1 MVQLQKNVSEFE
13 KRGVQVVGLSFDQVK
28 ILATFT
34 EAKKISFPLLSD
46 EGSKT
51 IKALGIEYKRGLPY
65 PGTVYIGTDGKVKGK
80 MFEEDFKV
88 RPSVDDLIK
97 KADETVAEKET
108 AGAAG

>member
-1 MVQLQKNVSEFE
+1 MSY
-13 KRGVQVVGLSFDQVK
+13 DPVK
-28 ILATFT
+28 TLATFSD
-34 EAKKISFPLLSD
+34 AKKISFPLLSD

-65 PGTVYIGTDGKVKGK
+65 PGTVFIGSDGKVKGK

-97 KADETVAEKET
+97 KADATVAKKET
-108 AGAAG
+108 AGAAN